1 MNQIEKLIDLM
12 HNQLVKRKAST
23 YQIDALYRI
32 VKENFSDCIL
42 CEVDNAILKKIAKE
56 DSDANAQN
64 YH

>member
-12 HNQLVKRKAST
+12 HNQLVKRKTST

-42 CEVDNAILKKIAKE
+42 REVDNAILKKIAKE
-56 DSDANAQN
+56 RQ
-64 YH
+64 